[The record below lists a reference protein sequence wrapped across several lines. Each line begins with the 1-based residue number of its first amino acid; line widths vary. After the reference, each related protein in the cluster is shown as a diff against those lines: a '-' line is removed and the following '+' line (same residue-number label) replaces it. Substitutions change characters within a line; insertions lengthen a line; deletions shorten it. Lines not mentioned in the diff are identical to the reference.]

1 MNPAW
6 PRHRRA
12 LEARLS
18 MLESLARSQAAV
30 ARMLESA
37 ADAARCADIPARLIR
52 QELRA
57 LARVQ
62 SAMLETVSG
71 TRLRRI
77 RRGGP
82 PAPPWLHRRV
92 GAGED
97 GAGPDGEAGT

>member
-37 ADAARCADIPARLIR
+37 ADAARCADIPARGDMSR
-52 QELRA
+52 N
-57 LARVQ
+57 AR
-62 SAMLETVSG
+62 G
-71 TRLRRI
+71 DI
-77 RRGGP
+77 C
-82 PAPPWLHRRV
+82 
-92 GAGED
+92 
-97 GAGPDGEAGT
+97 